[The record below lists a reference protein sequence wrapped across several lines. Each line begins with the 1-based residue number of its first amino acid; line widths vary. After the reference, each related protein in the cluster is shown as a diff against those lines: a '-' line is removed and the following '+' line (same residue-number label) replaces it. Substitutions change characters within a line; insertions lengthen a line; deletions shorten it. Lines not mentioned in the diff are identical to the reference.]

1 MEPTRG
7 ISMIEQNAES
17 IFGQAIEI
25 QADEERATLLKEI
38 CGENQQLRAEVEKL
52 VADRFR

>member
-7 ISMIEQNAES
+7 ISMTEQNAES

-25 QADEERATLLKEI
+25 QSDEDRAALLERGL
-38 CGENQQLRAEVEKL
+38 
-52 VADRFR
+52 